1 MLLIAAVF
9 SLSLAGCYFFP
20 REEEVLA
27 PPIKEPQ
34 KVTYE
39 TIDVKRGTI
48 EKVFRCTGIFASS
61 SQKDLSFKDRG
72 GRLKSITVKIGDTV
86 KKGDTIAELET
97 DTIENDIKLQ
107 EITIKK
113 SKIEYDKIKTRIE
126 IEGGGNKSELEL
138 AELDLEA
145 AGLRLEGL
153 KKELEQCMLT
163 SVIDGEVVYISD
175 VKLGDMISAY
185 QTIARV
191 ADPSQLQLEY
201 SSDEGAGDF
210 RVGMK
215 PDIVMGD
222 NNYKGEVVMAPGSM
236 PADVDEELKN
246 TVRIKIDNLPK
257 DISIGASASIRLTL
271 EKLDNVIV
279 LPKQVINT
287 FIGRKFVNVLNNG
300 IREERDVELGIQ
312 TDTQVEVVKGL
323 SEGEK
328 IIIR

>member
-9 SLSLAGCYFFP
+9 SLSLTGCYFFP

-27 PPIKEPQ
+27 PPVKEPQ

-61 SQKDLSFKDRG
+61 AQKDLSFKDRG
-72 GRLKSITVKIGDTV
+72 GRLKSIPVKIGDTV

-145 AGLRLEGL
+145 AVLRLEGL
-153 KKELEQCMLT
+153 KKELGQCKLT

-201 SSDEGAGDF
+201 SSDERAGDF
-210 RVGMK
+210 KVGMK

-222 NNYKGEVVMAPGSM
+222 NNYRGEVVMAPGSM
-236 PADVDEELKN
+236 PADAAEELKN

-257 DISIGASASIRLTL
+257 DISIGASASIKLTL